1 MWTTKLKIAIVE
13 KNIDAIDTLLDNLP
27 QLEDKK
33 EIEEAL
39 YLLHEAEN
47 IVTNLKNSTQDT
59 MIQMK
64 KNLIF
69 LHSTEPQ
76 KKFKLDIMS

>member
-27 QLEDKK
+27 QLKDKK

-39 YLLHEAEN
+39 YLLQEAAN
-47 IVTNLKNSTQDT
+47 IVTNLKNSTLDS

-64 KNLIF
+64 KNLVF

-76 KKFKLDIMS
+76 KEQIT